1 MARLRIEA
9 GGRLV
14 QEEHFRIT
22 DQCAREGEP
31 LLLSP

>member
-9 GGRLV
+9 GRRLV

-22 DQCAREGEP
+22 NQRARERKP
-31 LLLSP
+31 LLLSS